1 MRGARASGRGAM
13 EPGVI
18 NPEIAVGEKIPVGVS
33 SCLLGDQVRYD
44 GGHKRHSYIAETLG
58 GYFDFQPFC
67 PEVDIGLG
75 IPRKSIR
82 LARDTGGDIR
92 CVQVDDPAIDHTS
105 ALRDCLDRRRDWAER
120 LCGYIL
126 KKDSPSCGMERVR
139 VWRGE
144 MPVREGSGIYA
155 AALMQAFPYLPVE
168 EEGRLGDSVLRENFI
183 QRVFV
188 LRRWFALC
196 AAGLTVAELTRFHAR
211 HKLIVMSHD
220 QVRYL
225 ALGRLLADAGKTDLE
240 EIAGEYLHRLMAVLK
255 VKATRAK
262 HVNVLQHIMGYLK
275 KNLAADD
282 KQELVRTIED
292 YRQGLTPL
300 IVPITL
306 LNHFFRKHPNP
317 YIAQSWYMK
326 PYPAELI
333 LRNQL

>member
-1 MRGARASGRGAM
+1 M
-13 EPGVI
+13 ERDVRQV
-18 NPEIAVGEKIPVGVS
+18 EDAAGEKIPVGVS

-44 GGHKRHSYIAETLG
+44 GGHKRHSYITGTLG
-58 GYFDFQPFC
+58 RYFEFRPFC

-75 IPRKSIR
+75 IPRKPIR
-82 LARDTGGDIR
+82 LVRAERGEIR
-92 CVQVDDPAIDHTS
+92 CVQIDDPTADHTQ
-105 ALRDCLDRRRDWAER
+105 ALRESLTRRRDWAAS

-144 MPVREGSGIYA
+144 MPAREGSGIFA
-155 AALMQAFPYLPVE
+155 DALMREFPWLPVE

-188 LRRWFALC
+188 LRRWFALLE
-196 AAGLTVAELTRFHAR
+196 AGLSAASLTRFHAR

-220 QVRYL
+220 QTQYP
-225 ALGRLLADAGKTDLE
+225 ALGRLLADAGKSDLE
-240 EIAGEYLHRLMAVLK
+240 QVAGEYLRQLMAVLK
-255 VKATRAK
+255 VTATRGK

-275 KNLAADD
+275 KSLAADD
-282 KQELVRTIED
+282 RQELARTIED
-292 YRQGLTPL
+292 YRLGLTPL

-306 LNHFFRKHPNP
+306 LNHFFRKHPHP
-317 YIAQSWYMK
+317 YIADSWYMN